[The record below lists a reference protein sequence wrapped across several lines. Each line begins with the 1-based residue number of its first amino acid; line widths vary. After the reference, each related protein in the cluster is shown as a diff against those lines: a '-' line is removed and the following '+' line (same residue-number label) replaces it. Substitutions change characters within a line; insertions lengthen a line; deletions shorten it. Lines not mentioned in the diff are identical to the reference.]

1 MKMYLQYLKKS
12 IKLDIINFRNALTYI
27 YKITQFDVVVIL
39 YWGDA
44 FLCGNFLPQV
54 DEPWKYKIQH
64 RKHAKEKMLCV

>member
-1 MKMYLQYLKKS
+1 MHKKVSNMKKK
-12 IKLDIINFRNALTYI
+12 IILYI
-27 YKITQFDVVVIL
+27 LSQFDVVVIL